1 MSKLKILKKENFVL
15 KDLGENK
22 ELVEEVLV
30 LFWVFIVLWL

>member
-22 ELVEEVLV
+22 ELVEEVLA
-30 LFWVFIVLWL
+30 LF